1 MIFNYMLSLKERL
14 TQILIK
20 NNLITKEN
28 LDKAIKL
35 QSKQGGRLSDILVK
49 LGYISAKDLII
60 ALSEGL
66 GLPPIDLSRFK
77 IDPEVTNLIPQETA
91 RHYQII
97 PVSKMGNTLT
107 LAMAD
112 PLNVFAIDAV
122 KTLTGFDINPIIAKP
137 EDVLNAI
144 TLCYGEA
151 SYQAIEDIIKEI
163 GKAKELEI
171 INSEDEQQYLDSQ
184 ELARISQEAPV
195 IKITNLFLKQGIDAK
210 ASDILIEPFEKMVRV
225 RLRID
230 GVLKEIEAPPKSLHP
245 SIVSRIKVIS
255 GLDIAEHRLP
265 QDGRFKIKVE
275 DKEVDFR
282 VSILPSSFGEK
293 VALRVLDKST
303 ATLDIDKLGFDKQ
316 SLETLKKC
324 ALKPHGMILTCG
336 PTGSGKTTTLYSILK
351 FVDSPETNIITVED
365 PVEYQ
370 LRGINQVSVN
380 VDIGLTFAGCLRSIL
395 RQDPDIIMVGEIRD
409 FDTVDIAIKAALTG
423 HLVLS
428 TLHTTTAAGS
438 IVRLLDMGVEP
449 FLITS
454 SVICVMS
461 QRLLRKLCERCKES
475 FAIKSEIAAKA
486 GIKDGTKVFAA
497 KGCKTCFNTGYAG
510 RLGIIEVLVLSPK
523 VKDLILS
530 RQPEALIKACA
541 RREGM
546 KTLREIG
553 IEKVLE
559 GVTTLDEV
567 VRITVPDEEIK

>member
-1 MIFNYMLSLKERL
+1 MFSLKERL
-14 TQILIK
+14 TEILIK
-20 NNLITKEN
+20 NNLITREN

-77 IDPEVTNLIPQETA
+77 IDPEVTSLIPQETA

-122 KTLTGFDINPIIAKP
+122 KTLTGFEINPIIAKP
-137 EDVLNAI
+137 EDVLSAI

-171 INSEDEQQYLDSQ
+171 IRDEDEQQYIDTQ

-210 ASDILIEPFEKMVRV
+210 ASDILVEPFEKMVRV

-230 GVLKEIEAPPKSLHP
+230 GVLKEIESPPKSLHP

-255 GLDIAEHRLP
+255 GLDIAEHRMP
-265 QDGRFKIKVE
+265 QDGRFKIKIE

-293 VALRVLDKST
+293 VALRILDKST

-316 SLETLKKC
+316 SLGALKKC

-351 FVDSPETNIITVED
+351 FVDSPQTNIITVED

-380 VDIGLTFAGCLRSIL
+380 VDIGLTFANCLRSIL

-454 SVICVMS
+454 SVITVMS
-461 QRLLRKLCERCKES
+461 QRLLRKLCERCKEPHI
-475 FAIKSEIAAKA
+475 IKGEIAAKA
-486 GIKDGTKVFAA
+486 NIKEGTQVFTT

-523 VKDLILS
+523 VKDLILT
-530 RQPEALIKACA
+530 RQPEALIKAAA

-553 IEKVLE
+553 MEKVLE
-559 GVTTLDEV
+559 GLTTLDEV
-567 VRITVPDEEIK
+567 VRITAPDEELK

>member
-1 MIFNYMLSLKERL
+1 MLSLKERL
-14 TQILIK
+14 TEILIK
-20 NNLITKEN
+20 NNLITREN

-77 IDPEVTNLIPQETA
+77 IDPEVTSLIPQETA

-137 EDVLNAI
+137 DDVLNAI

-151 SYQAIEDIIKEI
+151 SYQAIEDIIKEM
-163 GKAKELEI
+163 GKTKELEI
-171 INSEDEQQYLDSQ
+171 IKDEDEQQYLDTQ

-210 ASDILIEPFEKMVRV
+210 ASDILIEPFEKIVRV

-230 GVLKEIEAPPKSLHP
+230 GVLKEIESPPKSLHP
-245 SIVSRIKVIS
+245 SIVSRVKVIS
-255 GLDIAEHRLP
+255 GLDIAEHRMP

-293 VALRVLDKST
+293 VALRILDKST

-316 SLETLKKC
+316 SLEALKKC

-380 VDIGLTFAGCLRSIL
+380 VDIGLTFANSLRSIL

-461 QRLLRKLCERCKES
+461 QRLLRKLCERCKEPYVV
-475 FAIKSEIAAKA
+475 KGGIAVKA
-486 GIKDGTKVFAA
+486 GIKENTQVFAA

-510 RLGIIEVLVLSPK
+510 RLGIVEVLVLSPK
-523 VKDLILS
+523 VKELILT
-530 RQPEALIKACA
+530 RQPEALIKGIA

-553 IEKVLE
+553 IEKVSE
-559 GVTTLDEV
+559 GVTTLDEI
-567 VRITVPDEEIK
+567 VRITAPDEETR